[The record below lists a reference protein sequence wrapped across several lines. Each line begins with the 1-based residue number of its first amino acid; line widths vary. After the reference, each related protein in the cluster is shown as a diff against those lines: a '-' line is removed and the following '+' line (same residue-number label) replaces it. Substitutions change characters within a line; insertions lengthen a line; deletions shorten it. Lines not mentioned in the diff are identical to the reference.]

1 MVLCFE
7 ILLSKGVVIM
17 KRTIDGLEIKQV
29 VINAFQ
35 TEAVANYGYAH
46 LLWLA
51 LSDLN
56 YDTSHIYVNT
66 TDKYCEIVL
75 NFNLSDILVTNEFYS
90 KAISTLKNYSDNG
103 FLLLGA
109 YLLKDNNLEIIKDSE
124 TPYIINNSATLEIS
138 KEPML
143 NSDGE
148 LITGKSPDIEYI
160 KNLGIHIKIISRDAI
175 RYKQEILRLL
185 YLKLVYHNI
194 ESKKG
199 IDVREFYNRYLDI
212 DIFKN
217 FGGRCYIYDNR
228 RFHIMVFVISDM
240 KCHIREIKN
249 YKKRKI
255 CSNKWNEKRLRKEPF
270 VQEIIKQLIDEGYID
285 NDLMPNLREYTF
297 KEILK
302 KLETFAKRRCIICG
316 KEFKPKEAN
325 SLVCSQTCANKKS
338 RYKGMI
344 NEMIKDNGYSL
355 PLGAKERQEITN
367 KFKQRIKRHIKRLN
381 REDNPTKPKGKV
393 KDWEL
398 LTSILIREIERKELD
413 T

>member
-1 MVLCFE
+1 
-7 ILLSKGVVIM
+7 M

-199 IDVREFYNRYLDI
+199 IDVREFYN
-212 DIFKN
+212 
-217 FGGRCYIYDNR
+217 G
-228 RFHIMVFVISDM
+228 
-240 KCHIREIKN
+240 
-249 YKKRKI
+249 
-255 CSNKWNEKRLRKEPF
+255 KWNEKRLRKEPF